1 MKKMDEK
8 TKWIVYLHEN
18 PFNNKKYVG
27 ITSQDPER
35 RWGGGS
41 GYHNNLP
48 FYKDIR
54 KYGWKNFKHTIL
66 ETGIST
72 ADIGKIEQYYI
83 DLYDTLNPE
92 KGYNRANGG
101 LNPGRLGLSHSKE
114 TKKKI
119 GQANSKSVLCLNTNI
134 LYPSV
139 TQAAQELGLSFKE
152 ISACCNNKRGA
163 KSTKGLYW
171 VYSNTVL
178 TEQKCKQSISKIEK
192 NAYTKQK
199 HSVKCLETN
208 IVYSSQREAQRQLN
222 ITRGA
227 ISNCIRGKQQTA
239 GGFHWKEV
247 EKNE

>member
-119 GQANSKSVLCLNTNI
+119 G
-134 LYPSV
+134 
-139 TQAAQELGLSFKE
+139 
-152 ISACCNNKRGA
+152 
-163 KSTKGLYW
+163 
-171 VYSNTVL
+171 
-178 TEQKCKQSISKIEK
+178 
-192 NAYTKQK
+192 
-199 HSVKCLETN
+199 
-208 IVYSSQREAQRQLN
+208 
-222 ITRGA
+222 
-227 ISNCIRGKQQTA
+227 
-239 GGFHWKEV
+239 
-247 EKNE
+247 